1 MYNQQE
7 HWAVFPEDPRYSA
20 SDLGRI
26 KNNETGKILVPFVS
40 QAKTN
45 PYYRVHLSN
54 SVIVGVHY
62 IVLASFVPKPEADSV
77 CDHINRNSLDNRLE
91 NLRWVSFRA
100 NVLNSERCT
109 IYSFKDGEYL
119 GEYKGWK
126 SVADAVGLTYEYVKK
141 RSNGRKH
148 YTSNTINGVRYMS
161 EKKYRKLTGYK
172 RFIIP
177 ISE

>member
-7 HWAVFPEDPRYSA
+7 HWAVFPEDPKFSA

-26 KNNETGKILVPFVS
+26 KNNETGKIIKAHIRR
-40 QAKTN
+40 AKTN

-54 SVIVGVHY
+54 GKIVSVHY
-62 IVLASFVPKPEADSV
+62 IVLASFVPKPEEGAI

-91 NLRWVSFRA
+91 NLRWVSFNA

-109 IYSFKDGEYL
+109 VYGFKDGEYV

-126 SVADAVGLTYEYVKK
+126 CVAGVVGMDYEYVKHCPK
-141 RSNGRKH
+141 P
-148 YTSNTINGVRYMS
+148 INGVRYMS

>member
-1 MYNQQE
+1 MSNPQE
-7 HWAVFPEDPRYSA
+7 HWAVFPEDPKFSA

-26 KNNETGKILVPFVS
+26 KNNETGKIIKAHIRR
-40 QAKTN
+40 AKTN
-45 PYYRVHLSN
+45 LYYRVHLSN
-54 SVIVGVHY
+54 GKIVSVHY
-62 IVLASFVPKPEADSV
+62 IVLASFVPKPEEGAI

-91 NLRWVSFRA
+91 NLRWVSFNA

-109 IYSFKDGEYL
+109 IYSFKDGEYV

-126 SVADAVGLTYEYVKK
+126 CVAGVVGMDYEYVKHCPK
-141 RSNGRKH
+141 P
-148 YTSNTINGVRYMS
+148 INGVRYMS

-177 ISE
+177 ISD